1 MNKKQLLSMRISPVG
16 VIHSSL
22 IEAKGS
28 PIQPAFA
35 ENSEGVVDVY
45 EPYSQALK
53 DLDGFER
60 IWLIYWFHKAGP
72 FRPVVVPFMDI
83 VEKGLFA
90 TRAPCRPNPI
100 GLSPVRLLRI
110 EDGRLFVADLDI
122 LDGTPL
128 LDIKP
133 YVSRFDCYDVK
144 RNGWI
149 DQAAG
154 NRRADGRFCDTHQ
167 TGGTK

>member
-1 MNKKQLLSMRISPVG
+1 MQVSPIG

-22 IEAKGS
+22 IEAEGS

-45 EPYSQALK
+45 EPYRQALK

-72 FRPVVVPFMDI
+72 FRPVVVPYMDTA
-83 VEKGLFA
+83 ERGLFA

-133 YVSRFDCYDVK
+133 YASRFDCYDVK

-149 DQAAG
+149 DRAAG
-154 NRRADGRFCDTHQ
+154 SRRADGRFYDTHQ